1 MGVMTITI
9 PILTPPPPQPYHHN
23 HISTYTYDKSLQFF
37 IENLGHTVS
46 KLQDQKRIRTGPE
59 KELIC
64 LVSVIS

>member
-9 PILTPPPPQPYHHN
+9 PILTPPPQPYHHN
-23 HISTYTYDKSLQFF
+23 HMSTYTYDKSLQFF
-37 IENLGHTVS
+37 IENLGHAVS
-46 KLQDQKRIRTGPE
+46 KLQDQKRIHTGPE